1 MHCALFFVS
10 LHNYLPK
17 NNYMKKRLLNIAGML
32 LALSLLP
39 GYTYAQSVK
48 TNFDEKVVY
57 TDSLNLPKNTRV
69 TTVLDML
76 PELLQRP
83 GDFLMSNYD
92 IQVEGMSVG
101 SASDV
106 ALTQLQIVD
115 VEQIKINESPIS
127 SYNNNGQGG
136 SINIVLRSASD
147 AGKPYWG
154 SAGVVLGYPFNVSP
168 QANIGYKNDKFMVR
182 GMMLGKVSN
191 TIFETDAAI
200 QKDGFLE
207 EYSALDFEEKKR
219 AQLASAYLSY
229 KPTSKDVF
237 KLNVSE
243 SYSNDMSENI
253 HVHNVNDLAEQDSKN
268 TVLRTVMNYQHNFG
282 RSTFSVEAQYLY
294 NPTFGRYDQPS
305 MRTYKVDQKS
315 HNISGNVQFTTY
327 LLSPS
332 STNNPD
338 AATVKLNVGTNFN
351 HNMGTVDLD
360 IFESVIKD
368 DQNVDNESKTWYV
381 MPFANLEASLG
392 KLRLKAVGEY
402 QFIEY
407 KMNMKIDPYTTSEGD
422 FTGKLMAEWHINP
435 HKNLRFVLN
444 RSLQRPTP
452 AQLYPYI
459 YYSPDMTY
467 YVKGNPS
474 LLPMLSHKFAVDYIS
489 DYKWKNNQSLLL
501 NLGAGF
507 ERVSETISP
516 YFMALGEG
524 NALSGLVDNVIS
536 FRNYGTSNIYNANL
550 MALYSYKAFS
560 ISFAGNWFYND
571 MNGVEDADH
580 HYSYFNFSLYPHF
593 NLSDGWH
600 GGAKF
605 VYYSKVDRVSEV
617 LSDCAITRMTI
628 GKSWKKFFVY
638 LFQEVALH
646 KHAEDTFH
654 FEDGSMQINTYDM
667 IPNSMGVGMKVRF

>member
-1 MHCALFFVS
+1 
-10 LHNYLPK
+10 
-17 NNYMKKRLLNIAGML
+17 MKKLQFTPYFLTMAMF
-32 LALSLLP
+32 LLP
-39 GYTYAQSVK
+39 YRSNAQSVETK
-48 TNFDEKVVY
+48 FDEKIVY
-57 TDSLNLPKNTRV
+57 TDSLNLPKNTKV

-83 GDFLMSNYD
+83 GASLLSNYD

-101 SASDV
+101 GASDV

-115 VEQIKINESPIS
+115 VELIKISESPIS

-147 AGKPYWG
+147 ASKPYWG

-182 GMMLGKVSN
+182 GMMLGKLSN
-191 TIFETDAAI
+191 AVTESDIAY
-200 QKDGFLE
+200 QKDGFLQ
-207 EYSALDFEEKKR
+207 EYSALDREEKDG

-243 SYSNDMSENI
+243 SYSNDMIENI
-253 HVHNVNDLAEQDSKN
+253 HVHNVNEQEERDLKN
-268 TVLRTVMNYQHNFG
+268 TVLRTLMNYQHNFG

-294 NPTFGRYDQPS
+294 NPAFEKIDQPTIRS
-305 MRTYKVDQKS
+305 YNVDQKS
-315 HNISGNVQFTTY
+315 HNISGKVQFTTY

-332 STNNPD
+332 SSNDPN
-338 AATVKLNVGTNFN
+338 AATVKLDFGTNFN
-351 HNMGTVDLD
+351 HNMSKANVDV
-360 IFESVIKD
+360 FESAFNGR
-368 DQNVDNESKTWYV
+368 QNGNTDSKTWYV

-392 KLRLKAVGEY
+392 RFRLKAVGEY
-402 QFIEY
+402 QFIES
-407 KMNMKIDPYTTSEGD
+407 KTNMTFDPYISSEGD
-422 FTGKLMAEWHINP
+422 FTGKLMAEWHITP

-452 AQLYPYI
+452 GQLYPYR
-459 YYSPDMTY
+459 YYSPDMRE
-467 YVKGNPS
+467 YVKGNRS
-474 LLPMLSHKFAVDYIS
+474 LTPMLLHKFAVDYIG

-501 NLGAGF
+501 NVGAGF
-507 ERVSETISP
+507 DRVSEIIAPS
-516 YFMALGEG
+516 YVFLNDANDNSE
-524 NALSGLVDNVIS
+524 LSNRFLTFSNQGMSNV
-536 FRNYGTSNIYNANL
+536 YNANI

-571 MNGVEDADH
+571 MNGLPTADH
-580 HYSYFNFSLYPHF
+580 HYSYFNLSLYPHF
-593 NLSDGWH
+593 KLNDGWH

-605 VYYSKVDRVSEV
+605 VYYSKVDLGSEV
-617 LSDCAITRMTI
+617 LSDCAITRMTV
-628 GKSWKKFFVY
+628 GKSWQKFFVY

-646 KHAEDTFH
+646 KHAEDLTYYQ
-654 FEDGSMQINTYDM
+654 DGTVMISTYDM
-667 IPNSMGVGMKVRF
+667 IPNTVGLGFKYTF